1 MYAAATAT
9 QIAYSTYIY
18 AQVPLAKFQ
27 IVTAYTQAALLA
39 GRCIAGVA
47 GQLLIATELCNY
59 YTLNFVSLAFVS
71 AATVVALFLPNVSQ
85 SIYFH
90 RSDKKNNKNNRND
103 PTKTDGTAPSNMAAL
118 EFNSGDDGDSV
129 RSLSESSST
138 KELPTDGVGQEVKGD
153 DSTLATVYRLL
164 WIDFKSSFS
173 NAYML
178 KWSLWC
184 VWMTSIHYS
193 FE

>member
-90 RSDKKNNKNNRND
+90 RSDKSNKNNRND

-118 EFNSGDDGDSV
+118 DFNSGDDDGDSV

-178 KWSLWC
+178 KWSLWY
-184 VWMTSIHYS
+184 IRYS